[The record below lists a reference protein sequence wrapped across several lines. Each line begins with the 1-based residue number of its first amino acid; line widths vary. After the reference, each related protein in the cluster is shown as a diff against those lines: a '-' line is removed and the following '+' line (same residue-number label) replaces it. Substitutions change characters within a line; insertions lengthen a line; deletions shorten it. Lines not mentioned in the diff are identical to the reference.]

1 MNALKIIQLYKT
13 EFAILR
19 QSRYI
24 RNAIIVQIPLFSPTG
39 EILIQN
45 ETKIIL
51 FGILKFLYS
60 KIVIMKIK

>member
-13 EFAILR
+13 ESAILR

-39 EILIQN
+39 EI
-45 ETKIIL
+45 
-51 FGILKFLYS
+51 
-60 KIVIMKIK
+60 